1 MRKSLYILGQLSE
14 LDIEWLATKGNKL
27 QVAPGTTLIKE
38 NETVDALYIILEGAF
53 SVSTEAIGTKELARL
68 GSGEIVGEMSFVD
81 TRPPSASVTAIEQ
94 SIVLAIPQLQ
104 LAEKMENDL
113 GFSSRFHRAL
123 AIFLS
128 YRLRDTVGQLGY
140 GVATPVDEDAFDSDE
155 LDENILDNVH
165 LAGANF
171 DRILKKILT
180 ES

>member
-1 MRKSLYILGQLSE
+1 MWIPDL
-14 LDIEWLATKGNKL
+14 
-27 QVAPGTTLIKE
+27 
-38 NETVDALYIILEGAF
+38 
-53 SVSTEAIGTKELARL
+53 RL
-68 GSGEIVGEMSFVD
+68 L
-81 TRPPSASVTAIEQ
+81 SVTAIEQ

-140 GVATPVDEDAFDSDE
+140 GIEASTDEDTFDPDE

-165 LAGANF
+165 MAGANF